1 VSFEQRIPEYTS
13 RIEQVLTRYLPEPG
27 LPPQRLHEAMR
38 YSVLGGGKRIR
49 PLLVYAT
56 GEALNIDPDL
66 LDAPATAIELMH
78 AFSLVHDD
86 LPAMDDDDL
95 RRGQPTTHRA
105 FDEATAILAADALQP
120 LAFEALS
127 THPALIPFP
136 EMQIR
141 MITILAEACGS
152 KGMTGG
158 QAIDMEAENRQ
169 LDPAELEHMYR
180 LKTGRLL
187 RASVLMPTCCIS
199 GLEVSVVHNLERY
212 IDHIGLAF
220 QIRDDIL
227 DVEGETAQIGKPKGS
242 DEARHK
248 ATYPAML
255 SMDKAR
261 GRADEL
267 LATGIAAAQHLGST
281 AEGLTWLARFIVLRN
296 A

>member
-1 VSFEQRIPEYTS
+1 
-13 RIEQVLTRYLPEPG
+13 
-27 LPPQRLHEAMR
+27 
-38 YSVLGGGKRIR
+38 
-49 PLLVYAT
+49 
-56 GEALNIDPDL
+56 
-66 LDAPATAIELMH
+66 
-78 AFSLVHDD
+78 
-86 LPAMDDDDL
+86 
-95 RRGQPTTHRA
+95 
-105 FDEATAILAADALQP
+105 LAADALQP
-120 LAFEALS
+120 LAFEVLS
-127 THPALIPFP
+127 THPELIGFP

-169 LDPAELEHMYR
+169 LDSAELEHMYR

-187 RASVLMPTCCIS
+187 RASVLMPTCCAP
-199 GLEVSVVHNLERY
+199 GLEVPVIHDLERY

-227 DVEGETAQIGKPKGS
+227 DVEGETAQIGKPRGS

-248 ATYPAML
+248 ATYPALL

-267 LATGIAAAQHLGST
+267 LAAGIAAVQHLGEG
-281 AEGLTWLARFIVLRN
+281 AEGLSWLARFIVLRN